1 MARGLNLGSLQ
12 GTSLHGNSNAI
23 LQRAPSGSSELTH
36 LLSTPTLPVGQN
48 ISGLHN
54 QYLCFTLMFW
64 LCACSVTFDSMRPYE
79 LQPTRLLCPWDSPG
93 KNTGV
98 GCHALFQGIFPTQGS
113 NPCLLHLL
121 HWQAS
126 SLPLVPPGSEPW
138 ANNFLSS
145 PFFCTVSCLE
155 DGMRSHRLLQFP
167 LLL

>member
-1 MARGLNLGSLQ
+1 MVLQSTLFHSHSFVCISMARGLNLGSLQ

-113 NPCLLHLL
+113 NPCLLH
-121 HWQAS
+121 WQAD
-126 SLPLVPPGSEPW
+126 SLPLSHLGSCMCITSI
-138 ANNFLSS
+138 F
-145 PFFCTVSCLE
+145 VSHN
-155 DGMRSHRLLQFP
+155 RSYSGGC
-167 LLL
+167 